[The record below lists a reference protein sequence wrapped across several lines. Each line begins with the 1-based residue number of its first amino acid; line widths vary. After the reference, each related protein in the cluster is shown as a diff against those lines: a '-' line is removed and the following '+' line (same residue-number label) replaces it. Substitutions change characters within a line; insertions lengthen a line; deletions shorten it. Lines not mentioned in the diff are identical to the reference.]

1 MCGCVR
7 RYVCVGGRDVGVY
20 SICNFTLL
28 ITSSPFLTPPPPHTH
43 THTHM
48 QSKPDYEFN
57 ELILYEVQLM
67 MESGRKEE
75 ALKHICQFES
85 QICDT
90 LTVYET
96 KGTIQLANEPHP
108 PAC

>member
-1 MCGCVR
+1 M
-7 RYVCVGGRDVGVY
+7 
-20 SICNFTLL
+20 
-28 ITSSPFLTPPPPHTH
+28 
-43 THTHM
+43 M

-96 KGTIQLANEPHP
+96 KGT
-108 PAC
+108 CTTC

>member
-1 MCGCVR
+1 
-7 RYVCVGGRDVGVY
+7 
-20 SICNFTLL
+20 
-28 ITSSPFLTPPPPHTH
+28 
-43 THTHM
+43 M

-75 ALKHICQFES
+75 ALKHICHFES

-96 KGTIQLANEPHP
+96 KGTYNLLMSHTHLLANEPHP
-108 PAC
+108 PTC

>member
-1 MCGCVR
+1 MR
-7 RYVCVGGRDVGVY
+7 GGERDARVH
-20 SICNFTLL
+20 STCTCSFTLL
-28 ITSSPFLTPPPPHTH
+28 MSHDILIPPLSPSPLHTH
-43 THTHM
+43 MM

-96 KGTIQLANEPHP
+96 KGTCQLANKPHP
-108 PAC
+108 PSRYM